1 MMYIKFDMC
10 IIGVSV
16 WRRLLVFMYWKE
28 GRSNVIII
36 CKWK

>member
-16 WRRLLVFMYWKE
+16 WRRLLVFIYWKE
-28 GRSNVIII
+28 GRSNVIINL
-36 CKWK
+36 